1 VITGATAL
9 YGIVGWPVS
18 HSRSPQM
25 QGAAFAAAGIDAVFV
40 ACPAPPE
47 TLEAALA
54 GAHALGFRGLNVTVP
69 HKEAAARACETLDEV
84 AARCGAANT
93 LVRTATGWRGTNTDA
108 PATAELLAAAG
119 VGRGTRA
126 LLLGAGGAARAAA
139 WALLSLGAEVGVA
152 ARRTDAAEALC
163 RDLAGAGG
171 AGALAEPVPWDDV
184 EEASRA
190 AAVVVNATSV
200 GLPGKPGAL
209 PPLALHAG
217 QLACDFVYGD
227 TAFAALARTAGARLV
242 SGEAILVRQGELAFQ
257 HWTGRAPPAGVMA
270 AALEAGARSSG
281 DLR

>member
-25 QGAAFAAAGIDAVFV
+25 QGAAFAAAGLDAVFV

-69 HKEAAARACETLDEV
+69 HKEAATRACEALDEV
-84 AARCGAANT
+84 ATRCGAVNT
-93 LVRTATGWRGTNTDA
+93 LVRTDTGWRGTNTDA

-119 VGRGTRA
+119 VGRGARA

-163 RDLAGAGG
+163 RDLAGAVV
-171 AGALAEPVPWDDV
+171 GALVEPVPWDDV

-217 QLACDFVYGD
+217 QVACDFVYGD
-227 TAFAALARTAGARLV
+227 TTFAALARSAGARLV
-242 SGEAILVRQGELAFQ
+242 SGEEILVRQGELAFQ

-270 AALEAGARSSG
+270 AALETGARSPG